1 MTNAMHPPIKLF
13 QFPRMFGIPNVSP
26 FCCKLET
33 WLRIAQVPYEVVDT
47 PDPRVGP
54 NGKLPFIEDAGMR
67 IPDSSFIVD
76 HLVKTRGVDPD
87 ARLDA
92 SQRAI
97 ALLVQRTL
105 EEHYAFVLAYTH
117 LLRDEGWK
125 HTGARFDSVPAIIRP
140 LVTRVVRGR
149 IKTMLWQQGVLR
161 HSHEEIIESALRDW
175 RAVLTVMSNGPFFF
189 GDEPTGVD
197 AIVFGALATSVLTP
211 IKSPIQ
217 DFLKSQPACVTYTER
232 MRAHFFP
239 ELAVPSSREGAPR
252 DRPEPLSLLISTR
265 LPVFDRIFDRAPPRD
280 PPHRRTSRTSTAS
293 AVTNF

>member
-1 MTNAMHPPIKLF
+1 MTNVMLPPIKLF
-13 QFPRMFGIPNVSP
+13 QFPRVFGIPNVSP

-47 PDPRVGP
+47 SDPRKGP
-54 NGKLPFIEDAGMR
+54 KGKLPFIEDAGVR
-67 IPDSSFIVD
+67 IADSSLIVD
-76 HLVKTRGVDPD
+76 YLVKTRGVDPD

-125 HTGARFDSVPAIIRP
+125 HTGARFDSVPAIISP
-140 LVTRVVRGR
+140 LVTSVVRGR
-149 IKTMLWQQGVLR
+149 IKKMLWQQGVLR

-175 RAVLTVMSNGPFFF
+175 RAVLMVMSNGPFFF

-211 IKSPIQ
+211 IQSPIQ
-217 DFLKSQPACVTYTER
+217 DFLKSQPACVAYTER

-239 ELAVPSSREGAPR
+239 ELAVARSREGAARSPGTTVLV
-252 DRPEPLSLLISTR
+252 D
-265 LPVFDRIFDRAPPRD
+265 FDRVACL
-280 PPHRRTSRTSTAS
+280 
-293 AVTNF
+293 